1 MKARRLRL
9 LCATLSLCAGLAA
22 CHRAPP
28 PMAPVGVPDWLARQT
43 LPRQLDIPVQGI
55 NPAQLRDTWGQAR
68 SQGRSHQG
76 IDIKAP
82 PGTPIRANTDGVV
95 LRLSEGGAGGKA
107 VWLLGP
113 AGSLHYYAHLRRF
126 AGLQVGQRIR
136 RGQVLGEV
144 GQTGNATMPHLH
156 YGLQADGRRWINPYG
171 YLR

>member
-43 LPRQLDIPVQGI
+43 LPRQLDIPVQGVS
-55 NPAQLRDTWGQAR
+55 PAQLRDTWGQAR

-82 PGTPIRANTDGVV
+82 LGTPIRANTDGVV

-126 AGLQVGQRIR
+126 AGLQ
-136 RGQVLGEV
+136 
-144 GQTGNATMPHLH
+144 H